1 MHQITVKDFPKLDL
15 GDVRR
20 NNRFVSIINNI
31 SHQPGSSIPKQT
43 ESWYDTKATYS
54 FFKNEDISLK
64 SLQQAIGSYG
74 STQLSDQGRV
84 LIAHD
89 MSVISYNDLHME
101 GLGYIHEGKGI
112 MCYSSMAI
120 SDTGMPLSLLY
131 QHTWV
136 RPFEEKGKTRRRKET
151 PFEEKES
158 YNWYMG
164 ITAVNEQLGPDIQK
178 IHIADREADIYE
190 LFFCAY
196 ENGTD
201 LLVRACRNR
210 YISDRSELW
219 DTIAALP
226 AVATVVLDIPD
237 KTGKKKTGI
246 EVEVRYQKV
255 EILRPL
261 ASKNQYESIEMTA
274 IEVKQAGAKED
285 WQEEPVHW
293 KLLTTLTVDS
303 LAVCL
308 QCVRWYCYRWLIERF
323 HYVLKSGT
331 KLEELKLKKAASLQK
346 AIHVYSI
353 AAMRILQLVYQ
364 SRHSPHVSCEL
375 ALTKQ
380 QWSALYIL
388 IHRSAKLP
396 EKPPT
401 LQEAV
406 NWIGKLGGHLGRKS
420 DGPPGLKTVWLG
432 YQRVCD
438 AANVYE
444 IMNLQNLG
452 KD

>member
-1 MHQITVKDFPKLDL
+1 LVKP
-15 GDVRR
+15 
-20 NNRFVSIINNI
+20 
-31 SHQPGSSIPKQT
+31 
-43 ESWYDTKATYS
+43 A
-54 FFKNEDISLK
+54 NE
-64 SLQQAIGSYG
+64 
-74 STQLSDQGRV
+74 
-84 LIAHD
+84 
-89 MSVISYNDLHME
+89 
-101 GLGYIHEGKGI
+101 
-112 MCYSSMAI
+112 
-120 SDTGMPLSLLY
+120 
-131 QHTWV
+131 
-136 RPFEEKGKTRRRKET
+136 KET
-151 PFEEKES
+151 LFENKES

-164 ITAVNEQLGPDIQK
+164 MTAVNEQLGADIQK
-178 IHIADREADIYE
+178 IHIANREADIYE

-196 ENGTD
+196 ENNTD

-210 YISDRSELW
+210 YIDNRSDLW
-219 DTIAALP
+219 DTIAGLP
-226 AVATVVLDIPD
+226 AAATAEIDIPD
-237 KTGKKKTGI
+237 KTGKKKTSI
-246 EVEVRYQKV
+246 IVEVRYQKV

-261 ASKNQYESIEMTA
+261 ASKNKYESIEMTA
-274 IEVKQAGAKED
+274 IEIKQAGAKED
-285 WQEEPVHW
+285 WQEEAVHW
-293 KLLTTLTVDS
+293 KLLTTLTVDNV
-303 LAVCL
+303 AVCL

-331 KLEELKLKKAASLQK
+331 KLEELKLKRASSLQK

-375 ALTKQ
+375 ALSKQ

-388 IHRSAKLP
+388 IHHNAKLP

-406 NWIGKLGGHLGRKS
+406 NWIGKPGGHLGRKS

-444 IMNLQNLG
+444 IMNTQNLG

>member
-1 MHQITVKDFPKLDL
+1 MHQITVKDFPELDL
-15 GDVRR
+15 GDIRR
-20 NNRFVSIINNI
+20 NDRFVSIINNI
-31 SHQPGSSIPKQT
+31 SQQPGSSIPKQT

-54 FFKNEDISLK
+54 FFKNEAISLK
-64 SLQQAIGSYG
+64 SLQQAIASYG
-74 STQLSDQGRV
+74 STQLSDHGRV

-89 MSVISYNDLHME
+89 MSIISYNDLSVD
-101 GLGYIHEGKGI
+101 GLGYITEGKGI
-112 MCYSSMAI
+112 MCYSGMAI
-120 SDTGMPLSLLY
+120 SDAGTPLSLLY

-136 RPFEEKGKTRRRKET
+136 RPPEQKGKARRRKET
-151 PFEEKES
+151 LFENKES

-164 ITAVNEQLGPDIQK
+164 ITSVNEQLGADIQK

-196 ENGTD
+196 ESNTD

-210 YISDRSELW
+210 YVNDRSDLW

-226 AVATVVLDIPD
+226 SSGTEQLEIPD
-237 KTGKKKTGI
+237 KTGKKKTCI
-246 EVEVRYQKV
+246 AVEIRYKKV

-261 ASKNQYESIEMTA
+261 ASRNKYESIEMTA

-285 WQEEPVHW
+285 WQEETIHW

-303 LAVCL
+303 VSVCL

-331 KLEELKLKKAASLQK
+331 KLEELKLKKAGSLQK

-364 SRHSPHVSCEL
+364 SRHAPHVSCEL
-375 ALTKQ
+375 ALSKQ

-388 IHRSAKLP
+388 IHRSAALP
-396 EKPPT
+396 DKPPT
-401 LQEAV
+401 LQQAV

-438 AANVYE
+438 AANIYQ
-444 IMNLQNLG
+444 IMYLQNLG
-452 KD
+452 KE